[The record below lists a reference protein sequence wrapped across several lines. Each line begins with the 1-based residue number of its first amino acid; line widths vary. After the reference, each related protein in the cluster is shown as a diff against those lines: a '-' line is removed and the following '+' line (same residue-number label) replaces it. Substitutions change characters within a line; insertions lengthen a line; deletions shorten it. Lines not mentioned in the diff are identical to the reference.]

1 MKIRGGL
8 QRNLTLGYLVVV
20 LAVVAGPHALLG
32 ELVTRRAEERLL
44 TDLERAGRVVLLE
57 LESAPDPGRLQDL
70 VERLAGP
77 LETRITL
84 IGDTGQVLA
93 DSAVDRTRIALLP
106 NHAHRPEVQQTL
118 AASSQKAHARRTSE
132 TTGRPML
139 YRALPGVGRA
149 RALGVAV
156 VRTAADLSETN
167 EALASL
173 RSAIGW
179 SASGALGLGLLLA
192 LLLSR
197 RITRGVD
204 EITRLVAAI
213 QQGDA
218 LPEATARWGEL
229 TSLDRTL
236 RQLGADIARQRPEI
250 RRDRAHLLALLESSS
265 QPILVVAPDG
275 SIAEVNPAARAAFQL
290 VEQEQVRRIGELGR
304 EPLRVAFAA
313 ALATGL
319 EQRAETGDP
328 AHPWARL
335 HPIPGAFAPQGVVVW
350 LEQAPA

>member
-1 MKIRGGL
+1 MKVRGGL
-8 QRNLTLGYLVVV
+8 QRNLTLGYLVLV

-32 ELVTRRAEERLL
+32 ELVTRRIEERLL

-57 LESAPDPGRLQDL
+57 LEGVSDAGQLQGL
-70 VERLAGP
+70 VERLAVP

-84 IGDTGQVLA
+84 IAQTGQVLA
-93 DSAVDRTRIALLP
+93 DSGVDRTRIALLP
-106 NHAHRPEVQQTL
+106 NHAGRPEVQQTL
-118 AASSQKAHARRTSE
+118 TGNPQKAHARRSSE
-132 TTGRPML
+132 TTGRPMV
-139 YRALPGVGRA
+139 YRALPGIGHS

-179 SASGALGLGLLLA
+179 SASGALGLGLVLA

-204 EITRLVAAI
+204 EIGRLVTAI

-218 LPEATARWGEL
+218 LPETAARWGEL
-229 TSLDRTL
+229 NSLDRTL

-250 RRDRAHLLALLESSS
+250 RRDRAHVLALLESAT

-275 SIAEVNPAARAAFQL
+275 SIAEANPAARASFEL

-304 EPLRVAFAA
+304 EALRVAFAA
-313 ALATGL
+313 ALATGK
-319 EQRAETGDP
+319 EQRAETGD
-328 AHPWARL
+328 AAFPWARL
-335 HPIPGAFAPQGVVVW
+335 HPIPGAFAPQGVVIW
-350 LEQAPA
+350 LDRA

>member
-8 QRNLTLGYLVVV
+8 QRNLTLGYLVLV

-32 ELVTRRAEERLL
+32 ELVTRRTEERLL
-44 TDLERAGRVVLLE
+44 ADLERSGRVVLLE
-57 LESAPDPGRLQDL
+57 LEGASDPGRLQEL
-70 VERLAGP
+70 VERLAVP

-84 IGDTGQVLA
+84 IAASGVVLA
-93 DSAVDRTRIALLP
+93 DSAVDRTRLALLP
-106 NHAHRPEVQQTL
+106 NHGSRPEVQQTL
-118 AASSQKAHARRTSE
+118 SGPSRKAHARRTSE
-132 TTGRPML
+132 TTGRPMV

-149 RALGVAV
+149 LALGVAV
-156 VRTAADLSETN
+156 VRTAADLSETA
-167 EALASL
+167 EVLASL

-179 SASGALGLGLLLA
+179 SASGALGLGLVLA

-204 EITRLVAAI
+204 EIGRLVTAI

-218 LPEATARWGEL
+218 LPESTARWGEL
-229 TSLDRTL
+229 TTLDRTL

-250 RRDRAHLLALLESSS
+250 RRDRAHLLALLESSPR
-265 QPILVVAPDG
+265 PILIVAPDG
-275 SIAEVNPAARAAFQL
+275 SIAEVNPAARAVFQL
-290 VEQEQVRRIGELGR
+290 VEQEQVRRIGELGC

-313 ALATGL
+313 ALATGV

-328 AHPWARL
+328 SHPWARL
-335 HPIPGAFAPQGVVVW
+335 HPIPGAFAPQGVVIW
-350 LEQAPA
+350 LGRSAG